1 MPELTFLQAVS
12 RALWE
17 EMESDPSVF
26 LMGEDIGKYGG
37 AFKVTEGFLD
47 RFGPRRIVDTTLSE
61 EGFVGAACGASYT
74 GLRPVV
80 EFQFID
86 FIACAFDV
94 IVNFA
99 ATSRYRWGR
108 AVPVTFRG
116 PWGAGLRAGPF
127 HSRSVEMWFAHS
139 PGLKVVAP
147 STPADAKGLLKAC
160 IRDND
165 PCVFLEHKYLYR
177 RLKEEIPDGSPPIPL
192 GKAKVVRPGED
203 LTIVSYGMMLHRC
216 LEAIGQMKD
225 LSIELIDLRTIYP
238 LDRAAVVESVKK
250 TSKVM
255 IVHEDTRTGGIGAEI
270 AAVLNEEAFEHL
282 DGPVVRVT
290 APDAPVPFAPT
301 LEDEF
306 LPKVG
311 DIVAAARALASY

>member
-1 MPELTFLQAVS
+1 MPERTFLEAVS
-12 RALWE
+12 QALRE
-17 EMESDPSVF
+17 EMEADPSVL
-26 LMGEDIGKYGG
+26 LMGEDIGRYGG

-47 RFGPRRIVDTTLSE
+47 LFGPKRVLEMPIAE
-61 EGFVGAACGASYT
+61 EGFVGAAVGMSYV
-74 GLRPVV
+74 GFRPVV

-108 AVPVTFRG
+108 PAPLVFRG

-139 PGLKVVAP
+139 PGIKVVAP
-147 STPADAKGLLKAC
+147 SNPADAAGLMKAC

-165 PCVFLEHKYLYR
+165 PCLFLEHKYLYR
-177 RLKEEIPDGSPPIPL
+177 RIKGEVPAGIAPVPI
-192 GKAKVVRPGED
+192 GKAALVRPGTQ

-216 LEAIGQMKD
+216 LEALAKMPE
-225 LSIELIDLRTIYP
+225 LSVELIDLRTIYP
-238 LDRAAVVESVKK
+238 LDREALVASVRKTHKIMVVQ
-250 TSKVM
+250 
-255 IVHEDTRTGGIGAEI
+255 EDIRTGGVASEI
-270 AAVLNEEAFEHL
+270 AAIVNEEAFEDL

-290 APDAPVPFAPT
+290 APDAPVPFAPA
-301 LEDEF
+301 LEDAH
-306 LPKVG
+306 LPSV
-311 DIVAAARALASY
+311 DEICRAARALAAY